1 MTELFG
7 TVCVKYDAVV
17 IESQEPRVGQVASL
31 STTAMADIQQLLSV
45 LDVFGRAPDRDALEK
60 ANAWLQDFQHS
71 VRNKFSALGHRH
83 A

>member
-1 MTELFG
+1 M
-7 TVCVKYDAVV
+7 KYDGVTKDLGAACWA
-17 IESQEPRVGQVASL
+17 SRVFNFL
-31 STTAMADIQQLLSV
+31 KRTAMADIQQLLSV
-45 LDVFGRAPDRDALEK
+45 LDVFGRAPDRDGLEK